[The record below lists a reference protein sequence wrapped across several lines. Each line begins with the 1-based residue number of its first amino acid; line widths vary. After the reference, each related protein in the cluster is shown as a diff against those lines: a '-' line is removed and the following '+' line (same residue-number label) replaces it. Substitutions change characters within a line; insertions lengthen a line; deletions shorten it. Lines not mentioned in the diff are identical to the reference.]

1 TNAGGPGILAL
12 DALEEAGLE
21 LAPLTDETK
30 AYLQQRVFPAA
41 SVENPVDILAG
52 AGPATYAIC
61 LDALLSDETVD
72 AVVVLQAPQDWFMP
86 VSVAE
91 VVGEVANSPL
101 GRHKPILTALMGLA
115 STSEATQVLHQRKV
129 PNFAFPERL
138 GSTLRAMWD
147 RRQWLD
153 ALDEESTPA
162 AIDGHD
168 LDTARMVIEASGQIV
183 RERTDNLL
191 AGASWMPADQV
202 EALLNAYNIRT
213 PRSGMAPNLEQ
224 ALSMAKT
231 VGYPVALKLASEG
244 VSHKTDVGGVVL
256 NINSPVELD
265 TAFNE
270 LMAHLKQR
278 APQLTIIG
286 GVYVQQMIRGDA
298 ELIVGVVRDPQFG
311 PLVMAGTGGTQ
322 VELTRDVAFE
332 LAPLT
337 RKQANSLL
345 DRTAAHALLA
355 GYRGAPPADRE
366 AAVDAIINLA
376 QIAID
381 WPEISEIEVNPL
393 IVMGSDQGVY
403 AVDARVRMVVD

>member
-1 TNAGGPGILAL
+1 
-12 DALEEAGLE
+12 
-21 LAPLTDETK
+21 
-30 AYLQQRVFPAA
+30 
-41 SVENPVDILAG
+41 
-52 AGPATYAIC
+52 
-61 LDALLSDETVD
+61 
-72 AVVVLQAPQDWFMP
+72 MP

-115 STSEATQVLHQRKV
+115 STSDATQVLHQRKV

-153 ALDEESTPA
+153 SLDEESAPA
-162 AIDGHD
+162 AVDGHD
-168 LDTARMVIEASGQIV
+168 LDTARMVIEASHQVI
-183 RERTDNLL
+183 RDQTDNLL
-191 AGASWMPADQV
+191 NAACWMPADQV
-202 EALLNAYNIRT
+202 EALLNAYHIRT
-213 PRSGMAPNLEQ
+213 PHSGMAPNLEQ

-231 VGYPVALKLASEG
+231 VGYPVALKIASEG

-265 TAFNE
+265 SAFND
-270 LMAHLKQR
+270 LMAHLKQH
-278 APQLTIIG
+278 ATQLTIIG

-311 PLVMAGTGGTQ
+311 PLVMVGTGGTQ

-337 RKQANSLL
+337 RKQAHDML

-366 AAVDAIINLA
+366 AVVDAIMNLA

-381 WPEISEIEVNPL
+381 WPEVSEIEVNPL
-393 IVMGSDQGVY
+393 IVLGGDQGVY
-403 AVDARVRMVVD
+403 AVDARVRMVID